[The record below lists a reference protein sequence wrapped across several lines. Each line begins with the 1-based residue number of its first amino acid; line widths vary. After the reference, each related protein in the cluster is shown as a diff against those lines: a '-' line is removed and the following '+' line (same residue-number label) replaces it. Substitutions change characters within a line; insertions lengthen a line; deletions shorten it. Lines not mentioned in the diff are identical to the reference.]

1 MDNGDSSE
9 IKVSEPIVRN
19 HVEECR
25 LVIADMIK
33 NSIRLRS
40 IFTKFKK
47 TKEKM
52 DVLERNK
59 FNTVVSKAVAKK
71 KKSNGLIYDKEK
83 VWKAANDGKETTV
96 IEFVQLEKW
105 LGF

>member
-1 MDNGDSSE
+1 M
-9 IKVSEPIVRN
+9 
-19 HVEECR
+19 EECR

-33 NSIRLRS
+33 SSIRLRT
-40 IFTKFKK
+40 IFTKFSKS
-47 TKEKM
+47 KENM
-52 DVLERNK
+52 NVLDRDK
-59 FNTVVSKAVAKK
+59 FELVVSKAVAKK

-83 VWKAANDGKETTV
+83 IWKAANDGKEMTA